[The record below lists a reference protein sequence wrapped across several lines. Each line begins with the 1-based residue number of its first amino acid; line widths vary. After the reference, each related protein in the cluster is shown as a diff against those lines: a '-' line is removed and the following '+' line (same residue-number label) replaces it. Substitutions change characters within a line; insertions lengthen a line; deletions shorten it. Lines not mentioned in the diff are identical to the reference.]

1 MTEQEIKEIK
11 ETLAKREAELTK
23 LQTEWQSLLDI
34 NKNGIKL
41 NRKQSNRLRKI
52 KKDSSILHLAV
63 SVGKEILAENQ

>member
-41 NRKQSNRLRKI
+41 NRKQSNR
-52 KKDSSILHLAV
+52 
-63 SVGKEILAENQ
+63 